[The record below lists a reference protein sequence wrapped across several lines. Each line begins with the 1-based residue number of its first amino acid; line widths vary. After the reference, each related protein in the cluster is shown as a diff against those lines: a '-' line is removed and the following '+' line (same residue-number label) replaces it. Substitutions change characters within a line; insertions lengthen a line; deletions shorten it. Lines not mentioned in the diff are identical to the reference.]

1 MGYIDQSKLFDMAH
15 QVQEWLRLA
24 CEYGREDRAEEV
36 YAKVKEA
43 LLGAA
48 AELEHM
54 EPEASLAAKE
64 PDDLDAIKALRPEGP
79 RKLKLPGDAELA
91 DRMAGAV
98 LGRFAGC
105 LLGVPVEG
113 YSTAD
118 LQDMARLCG
127 MEYPPVDYWTNVRYP
142 ERVQYGVSPRKV
154 YTRDGMDGVAVD
166 DDITYSI
173 LGLLILEKYG
183 PDFTTADVGAYWKD
197 YLPYACTA
205 EHVAL
210 ENLKAGVSAEKAG
223 EVNNPYQQ
231 WIGAD
236 IRSDPWGWACAG
248 NPEKAAEYAWR
259 DAYLSHRRNGIY
271 GEMFFAA
278 AQAAAFSVD
287 SPEEA
292 IRIGLTEIP
301 TECTLAKDVEWA
313 LEKAPEVKNW
323 EDARKLVDERFAGM
337 NAVHTNNNACLTIFG
352 LILGNK
358 DYTKT
363 ISEVIAMGLDNDC
376 TGATAGSVLGGVIG
390 LKNIPAHW
398 TKNFNNKVFTYIK
411 GSEELALDDVINRF
425 LALAKRGE

>member
-1 MGYIDQSKLFDMAH
+1 MG
-15 QVQEWLRLA
+15 LRRKSG
-24 CEYGREDRAEEV
+24 EGR
-36 YAKVKEA
+36 
-43 LLGAA
+43 
-48 AELEHM
+48 
-54 EPEASLAAKE
+54 
-64 PDDLDAIKALRPEGP
+64 
-79 RKLKLPGDAELA
+79 
-91 DRMAGAV
+91 
-98 LGRFAGC
+98 
-105 LLGVPVEG
+105 
-113 YSTAD
+113 
-118 LQDMARLCG
+118 
-127 MEYPPVDYWTNVRYP
+127 
-142 ERVQYGVSPRKV
+142 
-154 YTRDGMDGVAVD
+154 
-166 DDITYSI
+166 
-173 LGLLILEKYG
+173 
-183 PDFTTADVGAYWKD
+183 
-197 YLPYACTA
+197 
-205 EHVAL
+205 
-210 ENLKAGVSAEKAG
+210 
-223 EVNNPYQQ
+223 
-231 WIGAD
+231 
-236 IRSDPWGWACAG
+236 
-248 NPEKAAEYAWR
+248 EYAWR

-363 ISEVIAMGLDNDC
+363 IGEVIAMGLVQRLHRRYRWKRH
-376 TGATAGSVLGGVIG
+376 GRRYRLES
-390 LKNIPAHW
+390 IPAHW

>member
-1 MGYIDQSKLFDMAH
+1 MLKIENLCVS
-15 QVQEWLRLA
+15 
-24 CEYGREDRAEEV
+24 YG
-36 YAKVKEA
+36 
-43 LLGAA
+43 G
-48 AELEHM
+48 
-54 EPEASLAAKE
+54 
-64 PDDLDAIKALRPEGP
+64 IKALRGISLEVPDGKIVTLIGANGAGKSTTLRTISGLVKADSGSITYDGQELLGKPINKILEAGIAQSPEG
-79 RKLKLPGDAELA
+79 R
-91 DRMAGAV
+91 RV
-98 LGRFAGC
+98 FAN
-105 LLGVPVEG
+105 LTV
-113 YSTAD
+113 
-118 LQDMARLCG
+118 
-127 MEYPPVDYWTNVRYP
+127 
-142 ERVQYGVSPRKV
+142 
-154 YTRDGMDGVAVD
+154 
-166 DDITYSI
+166 
-173 LGLLILEKYG
+173 
-183 PDFTTADVGAYWKD
+183 
-197 YLPYACTA
+197 
-205 EHVAL
+205 L

-363 ISEVIAMGLDNDC
+363 IGEVIAMGLDNDC

>member
-1 MGYIDQSKLFDMAH
+1 
-15 QVQEWLRLA
+15 
-24 CEYGREDRAEEV
+24 
-36 YAKVKEA
+36 
-43 LLGAA
+43 
-48 AELEHM
+48 
-54 EPEASLAAKE
+54 
-64 PDDLDAIKALRPEGP
+64 
-79 RKLKLPGDAELA
+79 
-91 DRMAGAV
+91 
-98 LGRFAGC
+98 
-105 LLGVPVEG
+105 
-113 YSTAD
+113 
-118 LQDMARLCG
+118 
-127 MEYPPVDYWTNVRYP
+127 
-142 ERVQYGVSPRKV
+142 
-154 YTRDGMDGVAVD
+154 
-166 DDITYSI
+166 
-173 LGLLILEKYG
+173 
-183 PDFTTADVGAYWKD
+183 
-197 YLPYACTA
+197 
-205 EHVAL
+205 
-210 ENLKAGVSAEKAG
+210 
-223 EVNNPYQQ
+223 
-231 WIGAD
+231 
-236 IRSDPWGWACAG
+236 
-248 NPEKAAEYAWR
+248 
-259 DAYLSHRRNGIY
+259 
-271 GEMFFAA
+271 MFFAA

-363 ISEVIAMGLDNDC
+363 IGEVIAMGLDNDC

>member
-79 RKLKLPGDAELA
+79 RKLKLPGDVELA

-248 NPEKAAEYAWR
+248 NP
-259 DAYLSHRRNGIY
+259 
-271 GEMFFAA
+271 
-278 AQAAAFSVD
+278 
-287 SPEEA
+287 
-292 IRIGLTEIP
+292 
-301 TECTLAKDVEWA
+301 
-313 LEKAPEVKNW
+313 
-323 EDARKLVDERFAGM
+323 
-337 NAVHTNNNACLTIFG
+337 
-352 LILGNK
+352 
-358 DYTKT
+358 
-363 ISEVIAMGLDNDC
+363 
-376 TGATAGSVLGGVIG
+376 
-390 LKNIPAHW
+390 
-398 TKNFNNKVFTYIK
+398 
-411 GSEELALDDVINRF
+411 
-425 LALAKRGE
+425 